1 MRNLLAESLEVSTT
15 SYYRNAD
22 GTKSDTPSYNT
33 VIVAIQL
40 SEGVRRIYQIHRSSF
55 VGRTDLPHTHSHSI
69 SGTTYNSNVDYWSCE
84 SGNKFM
90 TYKDDA
96 SFAKA
101 IKSIQK
107 KIKG

>member
-15 SYYRNAD
+15 SHYLNED
-22 GTKSDTPSYNT
+22 GSRSKTPSYDM

-55 VGRTDLPHTHSHSI
+55 VGRKDLPHTHSHSI
-69 SGTTYNSNVDYWSCE
+69 SGTTYHSDSDYWFRE
-84 SGNKFM
+84 SGKKFI
-90 TYKDDA
+90 TYKDDE